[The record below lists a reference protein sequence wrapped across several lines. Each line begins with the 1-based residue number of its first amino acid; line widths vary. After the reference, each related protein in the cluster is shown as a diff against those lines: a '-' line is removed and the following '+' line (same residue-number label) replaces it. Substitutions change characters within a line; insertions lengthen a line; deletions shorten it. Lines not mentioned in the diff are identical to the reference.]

1 MSWLQHLFET
11 YETCYGH
18 EPDGSSLLMP
28 IAHTTQKAHIE
39 IVLDDQ
45 GRFLRAEALSKENG
59 TTLIP
64 CTESSG
70 GRAGSKPTSHPL
82 CDKLQYVAADYVE
95 FGGEVTSGFAKD
107 PSEPHREY
115 LQLLSGWA
123 ASSHA
128 HPKLDAILAYVRR
141 GHVISDLV
149 DHQVLQ
155 VDAAGRLAKTWEGE
169 KDQVPSIYKAL
180 SPGQLPEDAF
190 IRWRVEGED
199 IAAGT
204 WQDAA
209 LLNSW
214 ISYYAQ
220 MQTQHGYCMVQG
232 KETTLAVQHPAKL
245 RNAADKAKLISANDD
260 TGFTYR
266 GRFLEA
272 EQAVGVGYEA
282 TQKAHN
288 ALRWLIER
296 QGSRSG
302 STQVIVSWTVAG
314 LPVPDPMRGSVDE
327 FGYEEDTIVDTS
339 AGQRFALRLKK
350 AINGYRGKLKPSE
363 QVHVIALDSATPG
376 RMSITFYR
384 SLPNSEFLRRI
395 EDWHMRFAW
404 PQKYGKEREFVG
416 APAPG
421 DIAQAAYGRRLD
433 AKLEAAT
440 RERLL
445 PCIVDQL
452 PFPSDLHDCVFRN
465 ARRRTG
471 MEVWEWEKNLGIA
484 CALFKGI
491 HPERSYQM
499 ALEPGRTSRDYLYG
513 RLLAMAENI
522 ENYALRLAE
531 EKRDTNA
538 ARNMQQFA
546 ERPFSTWRTIELSL
560 APYKTRLRSR
570 VPGFLERRERQID
583 EIQSAFQH
591 DDYVSDK
598 PLSGEFLL
606 GYHCQREALW
616 QKNSESNADATGAET
631 ATTESN

>member
-18 EPDGSSLLMP
+18 EADGSSLLMP

-45 GRFLRAEALSKENG
+45 GKFLRAEALGKENS

-107 PSEPHREY
+107 PREPHREY

-128 HPKLDAILAYVRR
+128 HPKLGAILAYVRR
-141 GHVISDLV
+141 GQVVSDLV
-149 DHQVLQ
+149 GHQVLQ
-155 VDAAGRLAKTWEGE
+155 VDAAGKLAKAWEGE
-169 KDQVPSIYKAL
+169 KDHVPNIYKAL
-180 SPGQLPEDAF
+180 SPGQFPEDAF
-190 IRWRVEGED
+190 IRWRVEGKD

-220 MQTQHGYCMVQG
+220 MQTQRGYCMVQG

-245 RNAADKAKLISANDD
+245 RNAGDKAKLISANDD

-296 QGSRSG
+296 QGSRNG
-302 STQVIVSWTVAG
+302 DQAIVSWTVAG
-314 LPVPDPMRGSVDE
+314 LPVPDPMKDSHDE
-327 FGYEEDTIVDTS
+327 FGYEDDIVDTS
-339 AGQRFALRLKK
+339 AGQLFAVRLKK
-350 AINGYRGKLKPSE
+350 AINGYRGKLNPSD
-363 QVHVIALDSATPG
+363 QVHVIAMDSATPG

-384 SLPNSEFLRRI
+384 SLPNSEFLHRI
-395 EDWHMRFAW
+395 EDWHLRFAW
-404 PQKYGKEREFVG
+404 PQDHGKDRKFIG
-416 APAPG
+416 APAPS
-421 DIAQAAYGRRLD
+421 DIAKAAHGRRLD

-452 PFPSDLHDCVFRN
+452 PFPPDLVESTHRAVL
-465 ARRRTG
+465 RRTSQ
-471 MEVWEWEKNLGIA
+471 ERWEWEKNLGIA

-513 RLLAMAENI
+513 RLLALAENI
-522 ENYALRLAE
+522 EGYALRLAE
-531 EKRDTNA
+531 EGRETNA
-538 ARNMQQFA
+538 ARSMQQFA
-546 ERPFSTWRTIELSL
+546 ERPFSTWRNIELSL
-560 APYKTRLRSR
+560 SPYKSRLMSR
-570 VPGFLERRERQID
+570 VPGFLERRKRQID
-583 EIQSAFQH
+583 EIQAAFQH
-591 DDYVSDK
+591 EDFVNDK

-606 GYHCQREALW
+606 GYHCQRAALW
-616 QKNSESNADATGAET
+616 QKNADADTANAETTTNESN
-631 ATTESN
+631 

>member
-28 IAHTTQKAHIE
+28 IAHTTQKAQVE
-39 IVLDDQ
+39 IVVGSQ
-45 GRFLRAEALSKENG
+45 GNFLRATVLDKESG

-82 CDKLQYVAADYVE
+82 CDKLQYVAADYAD

-107 PSEPHREY
+107 PLEPHREY

-123 ASSHA
+123 ASSHG
-128 HPKLDAILAYVRR
+128 HPKLDAILHYVKR
-141 GHVISDLV
+141 GQVIADLV
-149 DHQVLQ
+149 AQQILPVN
-155 VDAAGRLAKTWEGE
+155 AAGKLIKSWEGG
-169 KDQVPSIYKAL
+169 KDQAPGIYKAL
-180 SPGQLPEDAF
+180 SPGQFPEDAF
-190 IRWRVEGED
+190 IRWCVDDDE

-204 WQDAA
+204 WQDTS

-220 MQTQHGYCMVQG
+220 TQTLRGYCMVQG

-245 RNAADKAKLISANDD
+245 RNAGDKAKLISANDD

-296 QGSRSG
+296 QGSRNG
-302 STQVIVSWTVAG
+302 DQAIVSWTVAG
-314 LPVPDPMRGSVDE
+314 QPVPNPMKDSHDE
-327 FGYEEDTIVDTS
+327 FGYEEDSVDTS
-339 AGQRFALRLKK
+339 AGQLFALRLKS
-350 AINGYRGKLKPSE
+350 AINGYRGKLSPSDH
-363 QVHVIALDSATPG
+363 VHVIALDSATPG

-395 EDWHMRFAW
+395 EDWHLRFAW
-404 PQKYGKEREFVG
+404 PQKYGKDREFVG
-416 APAPG
+416 APAPS
-421 DIAQAAYGRRLD
+421 DIAKAAYGRRLD
-433 AKLEAAT
+433 GKLETAT

-445 PCIVDQL
+445 PCILDQL
-452 PFPSDLHDCVFRN
+452 PFPSDLADCVLRN
-465 ARRRTG
+465 AVRRTS
-471 MEVWEWEKNLGIA
+471 MDAWEWEKNLGIA
-484 CALFKGI
+484 CALFRGI
-491 HPERSYQM
+491 QPERSYKM

-513 RLLAMAENI
+513 RLLAMAESI
-522 ENYALRLAE
+522 EGYALRLAAE
-531 EKRDTNA
+531 GRETNA
-538 ARNMQQFA
+538 ARSMQQFA
-546 ERPFSTWRTIELSL
+546 ERPFSTWRNIELSL
-560 APYKTRLRSR
+560 SPYKARLRTR
-570 VPGFLERRERQID
+570 VPGFLERREQQLD
-583 EIQSAFQH
+583 EIKVAFKH
-591 DDYVSDK
+591 EDFISDK

-606 GYHCQREALW
+606 GYHCQRAVLR
-616 QKNSESNADATGAET
+616 QKNTETENTAADTDA
-631 ATTESN
+631 S